1 MNVRRRLQFL
11 NGLANLERGS
21 QRKHVRAKAPSDWI
35 GNLAWHLPE
44 IAAALKTE
52 NTSPDIIEPDRND
65 GSVHAFHDALKT
77 AAERKHLSDARHLP
91 FGEDADNVTGLD
103 CAGGCAERMDQVA
116 RALLGGN
123 RDAAHRSREGMN
135 RRMAVDR
142 LPPQKNG
149 GEAGGA
155 KPQEGRHPAK

>member
-21 QRKHVRAKAPSDWI
+21 LRMQVRAKTHSDWI

-52 NTSPDIIEPDRND
+52 NTSPDIIEADRND

-77 AAERKHLSDARHLP
+77 AAERKHLSDARHLA
-91 FGEDADNVTGLD
+91 FGEDANNVTCLD
-103 CAGGCAERMDQVA
+103 CACGYPSATHQAA
-116 RALLGGN
+116 RAVL
-123 RDAAHRSREGMN
+123 
-135 RRMAVDR
+135 
-142 LPPQKNG
+142 
-149 GEAGGA
+149 
-155 KPQEGRHPAK
+155 